1 MPDLVK
7 PPSGLIPDVGGNV
20 GCIKCVVAHLP
31 LPALDFRANPTNEE
45 INNHVENVA
54 KAKGWGTGRDA
65 SGPYVICPACV
76 TRSEEALKRI
86 LTQFNPKSRCPA
98 CGHDKVGAKYCTG
111 LRADCEL
118 GAARGHIHR
127 ICRRC
132 GYGWIEGCLNDPHT
146 SRSNGKEHATA

>member
-7 PPSGLIPDVGGNV
+7 PPSGLRPDKGATV
-20 GCIKCVVAHLP
+20 GCVGCVVAHLD
-31 LPALDFRANPTNEE
+31 LPDLDFRANPTGEE
-45 INNHVENVA
+45 INNHVSNVA
-54 KAKGWGTGRDA
+54 KAKGWEWGYND
-65 SGPYVICPACV
+65 SGPYVKCPAC
-76 TRSEEALKRI
+76 RKKSEEAEKRI
-86 LTQFNPKSRCPA
+86 LTQFNPKSRCLA

-132 GYGWIEGCLNDPHT
+132 SYGWIEGCLNDPHT